1 MPATSSPLVANDAPF
16 SQEKY
21 AEDPMVAAKRRR
33 RKQRAKTTRRQLQVA
48 SRGIACVYWSV
59 ICFLVAV
66 AALILLAI
74 LLNIAERGIQKEVG
88 KDEPIAPILLSG
100 PGTVFFYLADAIMI
114 LLGVHGLLYVIGS
127 IMCCWIPPKS
137 KARPYILVSVLL
149 VGTGLILT
157 FILMAVHFF
166 TDATGNSLLPQVIE
180 RYLLIVGVAAALSI
194 AAGLILFMLFVRAVS
209 FYLDQRN
216 TASDVLSLLGVWIL
230 LTLAIFPLVLVN
242 VYLTNIGI
250 GVRGA
255 RAFAIGIGPFL
266 TIVWFAAWVWQWVR
280 LLNLMGTI
288 RKLMAYEFGV

>member
-1 MPATSSPLVANDAPF
+1 MTAPSSPAVAVDSPL
-16 SQEKY
+16 SQERND
-21 AEDPMVAAKRRR
+21 EDPKVTAKRRR
-33 RKQRAKTTRRQLQVA
+33 RKQKAKTTRRQLEVA

-59 ICFLVAV
+59 ICFLLAV

-74 LLNIAERGIQKEVG
+74 LLNLAERGIQREVG

-100 PGTVFFYLADAIMI
+100 PGTVFFYLVDAIMI

-127 IMCCWIPPKS
+127 ILCCWIPPKS

-149 VGTGLILT
+149 VGTGLILALV
-157 FILMAVHFF
+157 LMAVYFLA
-166 TDATGNSLLPQVIE
+166 DATGNSVLPQVIE
-180 RYLLIVGVAAALSI
+180 RYLLTVAVAAALSI

-209 FYLDQRN
+209 FYLDQRT
-216 TASDVLSLLGVWIL
+216 TARDVLSLLGVWIL

-250 GVRGA
+250 GIRGA

-266 TIVWFAAWVWQWVR
+266 TILWFAAWVWQWVR